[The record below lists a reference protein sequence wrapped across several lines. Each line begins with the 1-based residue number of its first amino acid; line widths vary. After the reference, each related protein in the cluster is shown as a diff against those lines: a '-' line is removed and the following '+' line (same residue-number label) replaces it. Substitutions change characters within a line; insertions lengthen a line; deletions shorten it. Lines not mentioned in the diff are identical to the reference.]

1 MSRFHPLDRPIW
13 SALTSRQA
21 HFDTQGTLARRFP
34 PEVSPFIA
42 ARDSSPEAWTDLVRQ
57 IPANYD
63 VSLLEPS
70 MPSPPDTVTAIERP
84 LLQMIMAAEPPS
96 STKDV
101 ALVTLGDADAAEMLA
116 LATLTKPGPFRTR
129 THTMGRFLGI
139 RDGARLVAMG
149 GERLATDGFT
159 EITAL
164 CTHPDYRGKA
174 YGKTLLAALANR
186 ILADGLTP
194 FLHTYPTN
202 DVAIAMYNAMGFE
215 PHARLVH
222 AVWER
227 KVALTARA

>member
-1 MSRFHPLDRPIW
+1 MTQPHPLDRPIW
-13 SALTSRQA
+13 SALASRQA
-21 HFDTQGTLARRFP
+21 HFDTQGTLARKFP
-34 PEVSPFIA
+34 SEVSPFIA
-42 ARDSSPEAWTDLVRQ
+42 ARDMSEEAWADLVRQ

-63 VSLLEPS
+63 VSILEPD
-70 MPSPPDTVTAIERP
+70 MPAAPETVNAVERP
-84 LLQMIMAAEPPS
+84 LLQMIMTGQPPAS
-96 STKDV
+96 GKHV
-101 ALVTLGDADAAEMLA
+101 ELETLGDADAAEMLA

-174 YGKTLLAALANR
+174 YGKALLAALANR
-186 ILADGLTP
+186 IMSEGLTP

-202 DVAIAMYNAMGFE
+202 DVAIAMYTAMGFE
-215 PHARLVH
+215 PRAQLVH

-227 KVALTARA
+227 KPVGAKV

>member
-1 MSRFHPLDRPIW
+1 MTQPHPLDRPIW

-42 ARDSSPEAWTDLVRQ
+42 ARDSSAEAWADLVRQ

-63 VSLLEPS
+63 VSILEQSLPA
-70 MPSPPDTVTAIERP
+70 PPDTVSAVERP
-84 LLQMIMAAEPPS
+84 LLQMIMTGQPPAS
-96 STKDV
+96 RRHV
-101 ALVTLGDADAAEMLA
+101 ELVTLGDDDAAEMLA

-186 ILADGLTP
+186 IISEGLTP

-202 DVAIAMYNAMGFE
+202 DVAIAMYTRMGFE
-215 PHARLVH
+215 PRAELVH

-227 KVALTARA
+227 KP

>member
-1 MSRFHPLDRPIW
+1 MIQPHPLDRPIW
-13 SALTSRQA
+13 SALASRQA
-21 HFDTQGTLARRFP
+21 HFDTQGKLARKFP
-34 PEVSPFIA
+34 SEVSPFIA
-42 ARDSSPEAWTDLVRQ
+42 ARDTSEEAWADLVRQ
-57 IPANYD
+57 IPAEYD
-63 VSLLEPS
+63 VSILEPS
-70 MPSPPDTVTAIERP
+70 MPSAPVTVNAIERP
-84 LLQMIMAAEPPS
+84 LLQMIMTGQPPTS
-96 STKDV
+96 GKDV
-101 ALVTLGDADAAEMLA
+101 ELVTLGDADAAEMLA

-129 THTMGRFLGI
+129 THTMGRFFGI

-186 ILADGLTP
+186 IISEGLTP

-202 DVAIAMYNAMGFE
+202 DVAIAMYTRMGFE
-215 PHARLVH
+215 PRAQLVH

-227 KVALTARA
+227 KP